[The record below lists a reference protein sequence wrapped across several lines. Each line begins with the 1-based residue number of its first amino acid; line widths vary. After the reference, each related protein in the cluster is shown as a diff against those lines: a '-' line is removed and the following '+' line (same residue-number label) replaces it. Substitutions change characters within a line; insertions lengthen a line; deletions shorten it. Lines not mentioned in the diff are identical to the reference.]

1 MKDWGWSPFG
11 RGTAGAKCLRQAR
24 SARQPR
30 ETMMSIMDGTWTGR
44 GKLVSEKLTSGAL

>member
-24 SARQPR
+24 SAGQPR
-30 ETMMSIMDGTWTGR
+30 EIMMSIMDETRTGR
-44 GKLVSEKLTSGAL
+44 AKLV